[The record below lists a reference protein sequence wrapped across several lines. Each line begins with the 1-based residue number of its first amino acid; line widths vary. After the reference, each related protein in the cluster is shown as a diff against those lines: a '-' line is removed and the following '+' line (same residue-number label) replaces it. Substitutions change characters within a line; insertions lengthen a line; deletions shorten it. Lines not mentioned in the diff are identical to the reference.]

1 MTMERG
7 KTSLMGM
14 IKRLMIRRRAWAIRM
29 EADAYFD
36 GMVHHCS
43 RVSANNN
50 SLAYIVHRTGVF
62 HAPKVEQIRRPDVVV
77 MSENDSHVIVKDG
90 YSYELRK
97 AER

>member
-1 MTMERG
+1 MGRD
-7 KTSLMGM
+7 KTIMGI
-14 IKRLMIRRRAWAIRM
+14 IKTIKVRQRAWAIRK

-43 RVSANNN
+43 RVSANNK

-62 HAPKVEQIRRPDVVV
+62 HAPRVEQIPRPDVVV